1 MAASATPQRA
11 VTKSSPVRPNFAVVP
26 PPATVFVTPTEFP
39 FFQRGVFGQQ
49 VFFRN
54 SVVFIGIGNGFFFP
68 FFFEPVGFDPFLANP
83 FCPFCATGRV
93 DLPPFQRGI
102 FSPFAPRQV
111 FFDEFLENRF
121 FSPFARSPFFFGG
134 FFPTFVPTFDT
145 GVASDGVAMTPAPA
159 EQAPAGEANTAV
171 LAMQPEEAAPPNPAA
186 EQPASPPITLLVLK
200 DGWMYGLVDY
210 WLEDGRLHYITSYGG
225 ENSLP
230 LERIDFDKTVQLNW
244 ERGIKF
250 VLRPGPRSR

>member
-1 MAASATPQRA
+1 MAASAVPQRA
-11 VTKSSPVRPNFAVVP
+11 VTKSGPVRSNFAVVP
-26 PPATVFVTPTEFP
+26 PPPTVVVTPSEFP
-39 FFQRGVFGQQ
+39 FFPGGVFGHQ
-49 VFFRN
+49 VFFQN
-54 SVVFIGIGNGFFFP
+54 SVVFVAIGNGFFSP

-102 FSPFAPRQV
+102 FSPFAPRRV
-111 FFDEFLENRF
+111 FFDEFLQNRF
-121 FSPFARSPFFFGG
+121 FSPFARPPFFFGG
-134 FFPTFVPTFDT
+134 FFPTFVPAFDT
-145 GVASDGVAMTPAPA
+145 GLT
-159 EQAPAGEANTAV
+159 EQAPTGEANTAV
-171 LAMQPEEAAPPNPAA
+171 YAMQPEEAAPPNPAA

-210 WLEDGRLHYITSYGG
+210 WLEDGSLHYITSYGG

-244 ERGIKF
+244 ERGIEF